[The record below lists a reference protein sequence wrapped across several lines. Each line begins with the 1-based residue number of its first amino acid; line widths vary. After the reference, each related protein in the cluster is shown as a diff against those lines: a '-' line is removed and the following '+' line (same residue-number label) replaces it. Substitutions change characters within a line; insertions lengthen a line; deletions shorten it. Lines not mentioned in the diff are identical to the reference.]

1 MQGIENSTAVVTG
14 GASGIGR
21 GTARMFSRHGAR
33 VALIDVNLAGAEE
46 AAAELRA
53 GGGEARAYQAR
64 VTSADEM
71 ESVLDA
77 VERDLGPIVHAF
89 NGAGIRGVARPVAEM
104 AIEEWRAVIDVNLTG
119 VFLSMQAELKRMLP
133 RGNGRIVNCTS
144 VVGLV
149 GGGLGASQYSASKHG
164 VIGLTKTAALE
175 AVHSGV
181 RINAIA
187 PGFTET
193 GMTSGGSPEKLEQIR
208 AMYVQSIPAGR
219 SALPD
224 EMGEVIVWMCSD
236 AASYLVGHTMLVDGG
251 MITGLQ
257 NVMRPT
263 GQ

>member
-1 MQGIENSTAVVTG
+1 MQGIEDSTAVVTG

-21 GTARMFSRHGAR
+21 GTARMFARHGAR
-33 VALIDVNLAGAEE
+33 VALIDVDLDGAEA

-53 GGGEARAYQAR
+53 GGAEARAYRAR
-64 VTSADEM
+64 VTSAEEV
-71 ESVLDA
+71 ESALDA

-89 NGAGIRGVARPVAEM
+89 NGAGIRGVAKPVREM
-104 AIEEWRAVIDVNLTG
+104 EIDEWRAVIDVNLTG

-144 VVGLV
+144 VAGLV
-149 GGGLGASQYSASKHG
+149 GGGLGASQYAASKHG

-175 AVHSGV
+175 AIGSGV

-193 GMTSGGSPEKLEQIR
+193 NMTSGGSPETLAQMR
-208 AMYVQSIPAGR
+208 AIYATSIPAGR
-219 SALPD
+219 TAQPE

-236 AASYLVGHTMLVDGG
+236 AASYLAGHTMLVDGG
-251 MITGLQ
+251 MITGLH
-257 NVMRPT
+257 NVMKRPE
-263 GQ
+263 Q